1 MNYKDYYEVLGVPKN
16 AAEKDIK
23 SAYRRLAKKFHPDAN
38 PTNAKEAEEKFKS
51 ISEAYEVLHDADKRK
66 KYDALGSDWERAS
79 QHAEAQRRYRS
90 AQAAREGA
98 AGGGGSQS
106 SDFGGFSQNSA
117 GGGPSGFSDFFDA
130 FFSGIGRGGAG
141 GAGGPGRGQQSAS
154 AGQRGGDLE
163 TTIDLSLAEAYAGG
177 SKAISL
183 QIEDNCPRCGG
194 SGVLNN
200 QICPVCL
207 GTGRQ
212 LQTKRLDVTIPRG
225 IRDGQRIRLAGQGSR
240 GIGGGPNGDL
250 FLAAQ
255 IATDKTFERKGDDLY
270 IDLPV
275 DIYGLVLGTDV
286 RVPTMSGDVTVT
298 IKPGTQ
304 SNKMLRLTGKGM
316 PKMKAGGFGDE
327 YVRLVGLLPTNLSE
341 RERELFGE
349 LAALRDGASV
359 A

>member
-1 MNYKDYYEVLGVPKN
+1 LNYKDYYEVLGVPKT

-23 SAYRRLAKKFHPDAN
+23 SAYRKLAKKWHPDAN
-38 PTNAKEAEEKFKS
+38 PTNAKQAEEKFKG
-51 ISEAYEVLHDADKRK
+51 ISEAYEVLHDSEKRK

-90 AQAAREGA
+90 AQAAQGGATSA
-98 AGGGGSQS
+98 AGG
-106 SDFGGFSQNSA
+106 DFGGFSDTA
-117 GGGPSGFSDFFDA
+117 PGGGPSGFSDFFDA
-130 FFSGIGRGGAG
+130 FFSGIGRQGSGG
-141 GAGGPGRGQQSAS
+141 GRATPSAPS
-154 AGQRGGDLE
+154 GQRGGDLE
-163 TTIDLSLAEAYAGG
+163 TTIDLTLAEAYAGG
-177 SKAISL
+177 SKSISL

-194 SGVLNN
+194 NGVFNN
-200 QICPVCL
+200 GICPQCH

-225 IRDGQRIRLAGQGSR
+225 IRDGQRIRLAAQGGR
-240 GIGGGPNGDL
+240 GMGSGPSGDL
-250 FLAAQ
+250 FLVAQ
-255 IATDKTFERKGDDLY
+255 IAPDKTFERKGDDIYVELS
-270 IDLPV
+270 V

-327 YVRLVGLLPTNLSE
+327 YVRLVGLLPTNLSD
-341 RERELFGE
+341 RERELFSE